1 MPNIPRHVRGPL
13 EPNYLSKNIKDNTMN
28 RIIKTAGP
36 LFIILFSLSNC
47 NDNLLESTAY
57 GAPTSQEFWRNESDV
72 VSAVNAIYEPL
83 LQENYFGHF
92 ERTWDIQS
100 DDMWRAGD
108 HAEDQAIEYFTYD
121 ASNPK
126 LIDTW
131 KWRYEMISRA
141 NAVLINAPDVP
152 MDDNIK
158 KRSLGEAYFLRGFS
172 YWRHYLVHGE
182 VPIFVEEDVL
192 AGSFNK
198 PKSSLAEV
206 EAQIESDFIKAAE
219 LLPAS
224 YQGDAENLGRVSQGT
239 AYGFLTKFY
248 VYTEQFA
255 KAIEAGVHITE
266 NPDYT
271 LAPNFEDNFKIE
283 SENNPE
289 ILFSMQYTANWTTDN
304 TPQIYTVPRPW
315 GGWDFRE
322 PIQDLIDE
330 FEPNDPRLGYTVFQ
344 VGDMV
349 DLGGDAGVQE
359 YTADLSTSGFHFRKF
374 ASWKDG
380 GLNADQNAPILRSA
394 DVYLLVA
401 EAKIRSSQSG
411 DSELNAVRERNGLDP
426 ISSATMA
433 DIIHERRVELAGEN
447 ERHQDLM
454 RWDKAGIIDI
464 VQFYAVDRGP
474 HKPGR
479 TFHRPKHYYFPIPQR
494 EIDISNGVLIQ
505 NNNY

>member
-1 MPNIPRHVRGPL
+1 MDDRRSTFILKHQM
-13 EPNYLSKNIKDNTMN
+13 DTTMKQ
-28 RIIKTAGP
+28 ILKTTGLCLA
-36 LFIILFSLSNC
+36 LAAIFVQC
-47 NDNLLESTAY
+47 DENLLESTSY
-57 GAPTSQEFWRNESDV
+57 GSVTSQQYWRNADDV

-108 HAEDQAIEYFTYD
+108 HGEDQSIEYFTYD

-141 NAVLINAPDVP
+141 NAVLINAPDVT
-152 MDDNIK
+152 MDTNLK
-158 KRSLGEAYFLRGFS
+158 NRSLGEAYFLRGFS

-182 VPIFVEEDVL
+182 VPIFLEADVL
-192 AGSFNK
+192 AGNLNK
-198 PKSSLAEV
+198 PKATLAEV
-206 EAQIESDFIKAAE
+206 EAQIEADFLQAAE
-219 LLPAS
+219 LLPES
-224 YQGDAENLGRVSQGT
+224 YQTDPDNLGRVSQGT
-239 AYGFLTKFY
+239 AYGFLAKFY
-248 VYTEQFA
+248 VYTEQLQ
-255 KAIEAGVHITE
+255 KAIEAGEHVTQSA
-266 NPDYT
+266 NYS
-271 LAPNFEDNFKIE
+271 LAPSFEDNFKID
-283 SENNPE
+283 SENSPE
-289 ILFSMQYTANWTTDN
+289 ILFSMQYTMNWTTDN

-322 PIQDLIDE
+322 PIQDLVDE

-374 ASWKDG
+374 ASWVDG

-401 EAKIRSSQSG
+401 EAKIRSGQSG
-411 DSELNAVRERNGLDP
+411 DAELNAVRDRNGLST
-426 ISSATMA
+426 ITGATME

-447 ERHQDLM
+447 ERHQDLL
-454 RWDKAGIIDI
+454 RWDKAGIVDI
-464 VQFYAVDRGP
+464 AAFYNQDRGP
-474 HKPGR
+474 LKPAR
-479 TFHRPKHYYFPIPQR
+479 TFQRPKHFYFPIPQR
-494 EIDISNGVLIQ
+494 EIDISNGVLVQ
-505 NNNY
+505 NDNY

>member
-1 MPNIPRHVRGPL
+1 MRQILKYTGAWL
-13 EPNYLSKNIKDNTMN
+13 AIAFL
-28 RIIKTAGP
+28 IIQ
-36 LFIILFSLSNC
+36 C
-47 NDNLLESTAY
+47 NDDLLESNSY
-57 GAPTSQEFWRNESDV
+57 GAVTSQTFWRNGDDV

-141 NAVLINAPDVP
+141 NAVLINAPDVD
-152 MDDNIK
+152 MDAGLKN
-158 KRSLGEAYFLRGFS
+158 RSLGEAYFLRGFS

-192 AGSFNK
+192 SGTVNK
-198 PKSSLAEV
+198 PKATIAEV
-206 EAQIESDFIKAAE
+206 EAQIESDFLKAAE
-219 LLPAS
+219 LLPES
-224 YQGDAENLGRVSQGT
+224 YQADPDNLGRVSRGT

-248 VYTEQFA
+248 VYTEEFQ
-255 KAIEAGVHITE
+255 KAIDAGGNIT
-266 NPDYT
+266 NNQAYA
-271 LAPNFEDNFKIE
+271 LAPSFEDNFNIE
-283 SENNPE
+283 TENNPE
-289 ILFSMQYTANWTTDN
+289 ILFSMQYTSNWTTDN

-322 PIQDLIDE
+322 PIQDLANE
-330 FEPNDPRLGYTVFQ
+330 FEAGDPRLDYTMFK

-359 YTADLSTSGFHFRKF
+359 YTADLSTSGFHFRKY

-394 DVYLLVA
+394 DVFLLVA
-401 EAKIRSSQSG
+401 EAKIRSGQNG
-411 DSELNAVRERNGLDP
+411 DAELNAVRERNDLSP
-426 ISSATMA
+426 VSNATMD
-433 DIIHERRVELAGEN
+433 DIMHERRVELAGEN
-447 ERHQDLM
+447 ERHQDLL

-464 VQFYAVDRGP
+464 VAFYAIDRGP

-479 TFHRPKHYYFPIPQR
+479 TFQRPKHYYFPIPQR

-505 NNNY
+505 NSNY

>member
-1 MPNIPRHVRGPL
+1 MRKISISSICVL
-13 EPNYLSKNIKDNTMN
+13 ALISMQ
-28 RIIKTAGP
+28 
-36 LFIILFSLSNC
+36 C
-47 NDNLLESTAY
+47 NDNLLESTSY
-57 GAPTSQEFWRNESDV
+57 GSVTSQQFWRNGDDV

-108 HAEDQAIEYFTYD
+108 HAEDQSIEYFTYD

-141 NAVLINAPDVP
+141 NAVLINAPNVT
-152 MDDNIK
+152 MDEALKN
-158 KRSLGEAYFLRGFS
+158 RSLGEAYFLRGFS

-182 VPIFVEEDVL
+182 VPIFVEADVL
-192 AGSFNK
+192 AGAVNK
-198 PKSSLAEV
+198 PKATLAEM
-206 EAQIESDFIKAAE
+206 EAQIEADFMMASQ
-219 LLPAS
+219 LLPES
-224 YQGDAENLGRVSQGT
+224 YQSDPENLGRVSKGT
-239 AYGFLTKFY
+239 AYGFLAKFY
-248 VYTEQFA
+248 VYTEQFQ
-255 KAIEAGVHITE
+255 KAIDAGNQVTQ
-266 NPDYT
+266 NAKYA
-271 LAPNFEDNFKIE
+271 LAPAFNDNFTIE
-283 SENNPE
+283 KENNSE
-289 ILFSMQYTANWTTDN
+289 ILFSMQYTNNWTTDN
-304 TPQIYTVPRPW
+304 TPQIYTTPRPW

-322 PIQDLIDE
+322 PIQDLVDE
-330 FEPNDPRLGYTVFQ
+330 FEPGDPRLGYTVLQ

-359 YTADLSTSGFHFRKF
+359 YTSDLSTSGFHFRKF

-401 EAKIRSSQSG
+401 EAKIRLSQNG
-411 DSELNAVRERNGLDP
+411 DAELNAVRERNGLSP
-426 ISSATMA
+426 VTNATMD

-447 ERHQDLM
+447 ERHQDLI

-464 VQFYAVDRGP
+464 VAFYNQDRGAL
-474 HKPGR
+474 KPAR
-479 TFHRPKHYYFPIPQR
+479 NFQRPKHYYFPIPQR
-494 EIDISNGVLIQ
+494 EIDISGGTLKQNGD
-505 NNNY
+505 Y

>member
-1 MPNIPRHVRGPL
+1 M
-13 EPNYLSKNIKDNTMN
+13 K
-28 RIIKTAGP
+28 RIIKTAGSF
-36 LFIILFSLSNC
+36 LFIMLAYVQC
-47 NDNLLESTAY
+47 DDNILESTAY
-57 GAPTSQEFWRNESDV
+57 GQVTDQTFWRNGDDV

-108 HAEDQAIEYFTYD
+108 HGEDQSIEYFTYD
-121 ASNPK
+121 PSNPK

-141 NAVLINAPDVP
+141 NAVLINTPEVE
-152 MDDNIK
+152 MEQQLKN
-158 KRSLGEAYFLRGFS
+158 RSLGEAYFLRGFS

-192 AGSFNK
+192 EGNLNK
-198 PKSSLAEV
+198 PKSTLAEV
-206 EAQIESDFIKAAE
+206 AAQIESDFTKAAE
-219 LLPAS
+219 LLPVS
-224 YQGDAENLGRVSQGT
+224 YQSDPDNLGRVSQGT
-239 AYGFLTKFY
+239 AYGFLAKFY
-248 VYTEQFA
+248 VYTEQLQ
-255 KAIEAGVHITE
+255 KAIAAGEQVTQ
-266 NPDYT
+266 NASYA
-271 LAPNFEDNFKIE
+271 LAPSFEENFQIDT
-283 SENNPE
+283 ENNPE
-289 ILFSMQYTANWTTDN
+289 ILFSMQYTNNWTTDN
-304 TPQIYTVPRPW
+304 TPQIYTTPRPW

-330 FEPNDPRLGYTVFQ
+330 FEPSDPRLAYTVFQ

-359 YTADLSTSGFHFRKF
+359 YTPDLSTSGFHFRKF

-380 GLNADQNAPILRSA
+380 GLNADQNAPILRSS

-401 EAKIRSSQSG
+401 EAKIRLGQNG
-411 DSELNAVRERNGLDP
+411 DTELNAVRERNGLAP
-426 ISSATMA
+426 IMNATMD

-454 RWDKAGIIDI
+454 RWDKAGIVDI
-464 VQFYAVDRGP
+464 VALYSQDRGP
-474 HKPGR
+474 LKPAR
-479 TFHRPKHYYFPIPQR
+479 TFQKPKHYYFPIPQR

-505 NNNY
+505 NENY

>member
-1 MPNIPRHVRGPL
+1 MRKISISSICVL
-13 EPNYLSKNIKDNTMN
+13 ALISMQ
-28 RIIKTAGP
+28 
-36 LFIILFSLSNC
+36 C
-47 NDNLLESTAY
+47 NDNFLESTSY
-57 GAPTSQEFWRNESDV
+57 GSVTSQQFWRNGDDV

-108 HAEDQAIEYFTYD
+108 HAEDQSIEYFTYD

-141 NAVLINAPDVP
+141 NAVLINAPNVE
-152 MDDNIK
+152 MDEALKN
-158 KRSLGEAYFLRGFS
+158 RSLGEAYFLRGFS

-182 VPIFVEEDVL
+182 VPIFVEADVL
-192 AGSFNK
+192 AGAVNK
-198 PKSSLAEV
+198 PKATLAEM
-206 EAQIESDFIKAAE
+206 EAQIEADFIKASE
-219 LLPAS
+219 LLPES
-224 YQGDAENLGRVSQGT
+224 YLNDPDNLGRVSQGT
-239 AYGFLTKFY
+239 AYGFLAKFY
-248 VYTEQFA
+248 VYTEQFQ
-255 KAIEAGVHITE
+255 KAIDAGNQVTQNAKYE
-266 NPDYT
+266 
-271 LAPNFEDNFKIE
+271 LAPAFNDNFSIE
-283 SENNPE
+283 NENNSE
-289 ILFSMQYTANWTTDN
+289 ILFSMQYTNNWTTDN
-304 TPQIYTVPRPW
+304 TPQIYTTPRPW

-322 PIQDLIDE
+322 PIQDLVDE
-330 FEPNDPRLGYTVFQ
+330 FEPGDPRLGYTVFQ

-359 YTADLSTSGFHFRKF
+359 YTSELSTSGYHFRKY

-401 EAKIRSSQSG
+401 EAKIRLNQNG
-411 DSELNAVRERNGLDP
+411 DAELNAVRERNGLSP
-426 ISSATMA
+426 VTNATIA

-447 ERHQDLM
+447 ERHQDLI

-464 VQFYAVDRGP
+464 VSFYNQDRGEL
-474 HKPGR
+474 KPAR
-479 TFHRPKHYYFPIPQR
+479 TFQRPKHYYFPIPQR
-494 EIDISNGVLIQ
+494 EIDISGGPLKQNG
-505 NNNY
+505 NY

>member
-1 MPNIPRHVRGPL
+1 MKRT
-13 EPNYLSKNIKDNTMN
+13 IKA
-28 RIIKTAGP
+28 AGSF
-36 LFIILFSLSNC
+36 LFIMLMYVQC
-47 NDNLLESTAY
+47 DDNILESTSY
-57 GAPTSQEFWRNESDV
+57 GQVTNQTFWRNGDDV

-121 ASNPK
+121 PSNPK

-141 NAVLINAPDVP
+141 NAVLINAPVVE
-152 MDDNIK
+152 MDQQLKN
-158 KRSLGEAYFLRGFS
+158 RSLGEAYFLRGFS

-192 AGSFNK
+192 GGDLNK
-198 PKSSLAEV
+198 PKATLAEV
-206 EAQIESDFIKAAE
+206 AAQIEADFTKAAE
-219 LLPAS
+219 LLPIS
-224 YQGDAENLGRVSQGT
+224 YQSDPDNLGRVSQGA
-239 AYGFLTKFY
+239 AYGFLAKFY
-248 VYTEQFA
+248 IYTEQFQ
-255 KAIEAGVHITE
+255 KAIEAGEKVTQ
-266 NPDYT
+266 NPAYA
-271 LAPNFEDNFKIE
+271 LAPSFEDNFKIDT
-283 SENNPE
+283 ENNPE
-289 ILFSMQYTANWTTDN
+289 ILFSMQYTSNWTTDN
-304 TPQIYTVPRPW
+304 TPQIYTTPRPW

-330 FEPNDPRLGYTVFQ
+330 FETGDPRLQYTVFQ

-349 DLGGDAGVQE
+349 DLGGDLGLQE
-359 YTADLSTSGFHFRKF
+359 YTPDLSTSGFHFRKF

-394 DVYLLVA
+394 DVYLLVS
-401 EAKIRSSQSG
+401 EAKIRLGQNG
-411 DSELNAVRERNGLDP
+411 DAELNAVRKRNGLDP
-426 ISSATMA
+426 VTNASIS

-464 VQFYAVDRGP
+464 VEHYSNDRGP
-474 HKPGR
+474 LKPAR
-479 TFHRPKHYYFPIPQR
+479 TFQKPKHYYFPIPQR
-494 EIDISNGVLIQ
+494 EIDISNGVLVQ
-505 NNNY
+505 NENY

>member
-1 MPNIPRHVRGPL
+1 MKH
-13 EPNYLSKNIKDNTMN
+13 
-28 RIIKTAGP
+28 
-36 LFIILFSLSNC
+36 ILKATGSWLAIALVFVQC
-47 NDNLLESTAY
+47 NDNLLESTSY
-57 GAPTSQEFWRNESDV
+57 GSVTSQQFWRNGDDV

-141 NAVLINAPDVP
+141 NAVLINAPNVT
-152 MDDNIK
+152 MDAGLKD
-158 KRSLGEAYFLRGFS
+158 RSLGEAYFLRGFS

-182 VPIFVEEDVL
+182 VPIFLEEDVL
-192 AGSFNK
+192 AGNINK
-198 PKSSLAEV
+198 PKATLAEV
-206 EAQIESDFIKAAE
+206 QAQIESDFLKAAE

-224 YQGDAENLGRVSQGT
+224 YQADPDNLGRVSQGT
-239 AYGFLTKFY
+239 AYGFLAKFY
-248 VYTEQFA
+248 VYTEQFQ
-255 KAIEAGVHITE
+255 KAIDAGVHITQDA
-266 NPDYT
+266 NYS
-271 LAPNFEDNFKIE
+271 LASSFEDNFKID
-283 SENNPE
+283 SENNSE
-289 ILFSMQYTANWTTDN
+289 ILFSMQYTSNWTTDN

-322 PIQDLIDE
+322 PIQDLVDE

-349 DLGGDAGVQE
+349 DLGGDAGLQE
-359 YTADLSTSGFHFRKF
+359 YTPDLSTSGFHFRKF

-401 EAKIRSSQSG
+401 EAKIRSSQNG
-411 DSELNAVRERNGLDP
+411 DAELNAVRDRNGLDP
-426 ISSATMA
+426 ITGATMD
-433 DIIHERRVELAGEN
+433 DIMHERRVELAGEN
-447 ERHQDLM
+447 ERHQDLL

-464 VQFYAVDRGP
+464 VDFYNQARGP
-474 HKPGR
+474 LKPAR
-479 TFHRPKHYYFPIPQR
+479 TFQRPKHYYFPIPQR
-494 EIDISNGVLIQ
+494 EIDISNGILIQ